1 MCKWHGIYIYIY
13 IYNFYINDMPFLFMM
28 SWYEV
33 HTIYILTKFV
43 QTSWYNFGGNY
54 AIFVY

>member
-1 MCKWHGIYIYIY
+1 MCKWHGIYIY